1 MNSSLALDTSATRNE
16 PNTLIRASAG
26 TGKTYKLAIRYIS
39 LLHAGAEPEFVL
51 ATTFTRKAAGE
62 ILNRV
67 LTRLSNAVLDETER
81 GLLRRDIQL
90 ESLDSSRCEQ
100 MLQTMIGQLHRLQI
114 CTLDSFFS
122 RLASTFS
129 LELGLPVAWSMV
141 DESQQDALRNRAVE
155 TLLQQG
161 SIDESVQMASLLAK
175 GRADR
180 SVNAL
185 MQDVIKEL
193 YSIYQQTDA
202 AAWCAVSAPQ
212 RLSADS
218 LATLVDRLEAA
229 ERPEKT
235 SWTNAINKDV
245 ERIRMRD
252 WQSLIKGGIAAKIL
266 QGEDV
271 YSGSEIVGEVRA
283 VYQQLIRQAGAEL
296 VGQVVGQTQATWA
309 LLRDFDAIYET
320 MKRETG
326 VLRFDDITHALV
338 RLSAAFDDGGLSYR
352 LDSQLRHLLL
362 DEFQDTSLEQ
372 WRVLQPFV
380 RRVNQPDSDQS
391 FFCVGD
397 VKQAIYGWRG
407 GVAEIFDDMEQQL
420 EGLQVESMNVSYRS
434 APVVI
439 DTVNRVFGGLTR
451 HPQLDKL
458 AAPVA
463 AWDAAFEEHH
473 AHHADRPGQVRLVVA
488 PLAVP
493 AESSADA
500 AAETQTATNA
510 GKKKKASKPQ
520 ISKAEQEQATL
531 KYAADYIADLV
542 VHAPGRSVGVLA
554 RSNAVVAKLMFELRI
569 LGVPASEEGGNPLTD
584 SAAVQCVMSALR
596 LADHPGDSIA
606 RFHVLHSPLGPV
618 LGLQDAADDT
628 SAVECARRIRRQLM
642 QQGYGPTLEDWYL
655 QIRDRGTPRDTARLQ
670 QLVQLAYEF
679 QAQATLR
686 PSAFL
691 KRIETQ
697 TISSPSVDSVRVM
710 TIHQAKGLQFD
721 SVVLAEL
728 ESGIGGSSS
737 TCVVGRPQ
745 PTADA
750 NSVIRYCAKEVQ
762 RLLPPEV
769 RAAFVD
775 AESRRVREDFCVM
788 YVAMTRAVH
797 SLHMIVSPATSAKQR
812 TQSGFLCAT
821 LAPDATVA
829 AEAVLFESGAADWAE
844 HVPQP
849 PTLPPVDAVPID
861 RVALAPMDSPRRRSL
876 RRTAPSSL
884 EGSSRVAAAQLFGT
898 HSTVALRKGTLI
910 HHWCEHLTWLDAGLP
925 DVEHLRSWARSQQA
939 TAEEI
944 DVGLTDWQ
952 AMLERPA
959 LRRLLTRDSYQDP
972 GFLELPPDVCQRIEN
987 ARLRVHVETEL
998 PIAVRDDDCLVSGT
1012 IDRLVLVYADEVL
1025 VAAEVIDFKTD
1036 RISEGDSAAIEGRVA
1051 YYRGQ
1056 LDSYRWAVGRVY
1068 GLEADCINCRLAF
1081 LMPGV
1086 VARV

>member
-1 MNSSLALDTSATRNE
+1 MTTDSASATPETRNQ
-16 PNTLIRASAG
+16 PNILIRASAG

-39 LLHAGAEPEFVL
+39 LLHAGAEPEYVL

-67 LTRLSNAVLDETER
+67 LTRLSDAVLDQTQRET
-81 GLLRRDIQL
+81 LRDDLQL
-90 ESLDSSRCEQ
+90 EVLDSSRCEQ
-100 MLQTMIGQLHRLQI
+100 MLQVMISQLHRLQI

-141 DESQQDALRNRAVE
+141 DESQQEALRNRAIE
-155 TLLQQG
+155 SLLQQG
-161 SIDESVQMASLLAK
+161 SLDESVQMASLLAK

-193 YSIYQQTDA
+193 YSVFQQTDESV
-202 AAWCAVSAPQ
+202 WRAVTVPQ
-212 RLSADS
+212 RLSDDS
-218 LATLVDRLEAA
+218 LATLLDRLQAA
-229 ERPEKT
+229 ECPEKK
-235 SWTNAINKDV
+235 SWTNAIKKDV
-245 ERIRMRD
+245 DRIRTRD
-252 WQSLIKGGIAAKIL
+252 WQSLIKGGIAAKIMK
-266 QGEDV
+266 GEDV
-271 YSGSEIVGEVRA
+271 YFGSEIVGEVRA
-283 VYQQLIRQAGAEL
+283 VYKQLIRQAAAEL
-296 VGQVVGQTQATWA
+296 VGQLVGQTAATWD
-309 LLRDFDAIYET
+309 LLRDFDVIYEDV
-320 MKRETG
+320 KRETG

-338 RLSAAFDDGGLSYR
+338 RLSDTIDDGGLAYR
-352 LDSQLRHLLL
+352 LDSRLRHLLL

-380 RRVNQPDSDQS
+380 RRVNRPGSDQS

-407 GVAEIFDDMEQQL
+407 GVAEIFDDLEQQL
-420 EGLQVESMNVSYRS
+420 DGLHVDSMNVSYRS
-434 APVVI
+434 SPVVI

-451 HPQLDKL
+451 HPELDKL

-463 AWDAAFEEHH
+463 AWDAAFEKHH
-473 AHHADRPGQVRLVVA
+473 AHHADRPGHVRLVVA
-488 PLAVP
+488 PRAAP
-493 AESSADA
+493 AESSASA
-500 AAETQTATNA
+500 QTAVQD
-510 GKKKKASKPQ
+510 GQSKQKKAKKPQ
-520 ISKAEQEQATL
+520 VTKKEQEPVTL
-531 KYAADYIADLV
+531 KFAANYIADLV
-542 VHAPGRSVGVLA
+542 AQAPGHSVGVLT

-569 LGVPASEEGGNPLTD
+569 RGVPASEEGGNPLTD

-596 LADHPGDSIA
+596 LADHPGDTVA
-606 RFHVLHSPLGPV
+606 RFHLQHSPLGPV
-618 LGLQDAADDT
+618 LGLQDTGDDT
-628 SAVECARRIRRQLM
+628 SAVDCARRIRRQLI

-655 QIRDRGTPRDTARLQ
+655 QIRDCGTPRDTARLQ

-691 KRIETQ
+691 KRIDIQ
-697 TISSPSVDSVRVM
+697 SISAPSVDPVRVM

-728 ESGIGGSSS
+728 ESGIGGSSP

-750 NSVIRYCAKEVQ
+750 NSVIRYCAKEIQ
-762 RLLPPEV
+762 RLLPADVQAGFGE
-769 RAAFVD
+769 
-775 AESRRVREDFCVM
+775 AEARRVREDFCVM
-788 YVAMTRAVH
+788 YVAMTRAVNA
-797 SLHMIVSPATSAKQR
+797 LHMIVSPSTSAKQR
-812 TQSGFLCAT
+812 TQAGFLCAT
-821 LAPDATVA
+821 LAPDATVTP
-829 AEAVLFESGAADWAE
+829 EAVLFESGTSNWAE
-844 HVPQP
+844 DLPQASTP
-849 PTLPPVDAVPID
+849 PLEDTAPID
-861 RVALAPMDSPRRRSL
+861 RVTLAPMDTPRRRSL

-884 EGSSRVAAAQLFGT
+884 EGSSRVAASQLFGT
-898 HSTVALRKGTLI
+898 HSSVALRKGTLI

-925 DVEHLRSWARSQQA
+925 DVDRLRSWACSEHA

-944 DVGLTDWQ
+944 DVGLEDWQ

-959 LRRLLTRDSYQDP
+959 LRRLLARDSYQDP
-972 GFLELPPDVCQRIEN
+972 EFLELPQEVCQRIEN
-987 ARLRVHVETEL
+987 ARLRVQVETEL

-1068 GLEADCINCRLAF
+1068 GLETDCINCRLAF

-1086 VARV
+1086 VARI